1 VRRRLRVGGPC
12 ATSTGF
18 ARFSTS
24 PSRSARSTNKQWQ
37 RKYEIGRARGPW
49 DRPTQQGRV
58 DNFSRRVLPLIRV
71 SSSLRSD
78 EAPLAV
84 SIFGVCQRLPLL
96 TGISDNVGGVKHVAT
111 TLPHAL
117 EQERHFALIGEV
129 LNPTKAR
136 FLISIQVGKL
146 SSTHASLRS
155 QARS

>member
-1 VRRRLRVGGPC
+1 MLTLTGVSDNVGGV
-12 ATSTGF
+12 
-18 ARFSTS
+18 
-24 PSRSARSTNKQWQ
+24 K
-37 RKYEIGRARGPW
+37 
-49 DRPTQQGRV
+49 
-58 DNFSRRVLPLIRV
+58 
-71 SSSLRSD
+71 
-78 EAPLAV
+78 
-84 SIFGVCQRLPLL
+84 
-96 TGISDNVGGVKHVAT
+96 VGGVKHVAT

>member
-1 VRRRLRVGGPC
+1 MSAMNKTSMNKTTIFSILLGATVIAVVTQAARAQETPTEYQQVLKIVGK
-12 ATSTGF
+12 TG
-18 ARFSTS
+18 
-24 PSRSARSTNKQWQ
+24 
-37 RKYEIGRARGPW
+37 
-49 DRPTQQGRV
+49 V
-58 DNFSRRVLPLIRV
+58 
-71 SSSLRSD
+71 
-78 EAPLAV
+78 
-84 SIFGVCQRLPLL
+84 
-96 TGISDNVGGVKHVAT
+96 SDNVGGVKHVAT

>member
-1 VRRRLRVGGPC
+1 MALLFECMGKCCRNMLDTADIVRDACFRQRSASCWPATSPFARAGTCCGPTRRRSLPK
-12 ATSTGF
+12 TG
-18 ARFSTS
+18 
-24 PSRSARSTNKQWQ
+24 
-37 RKYEIGRARGPW
+37 
-49 DRPTQQGRV
+49 V
-58 DNFSRRVLPLIRV
+58 
-71 SSSLRSD
+71 
-78 EAPLAV
+78 
-84 SIFGVCQRLPLL
+84 
-96 TGISDNVGGVKHVAT
+96 SDNVGGVKHVAT

>member
-1 VRRRLRVGGPC
+1 MRNVPCPSGRALPSLRSRVATPSTCRSPGLSQPCRTGRQECEDRRRLVTLGIAARYDPVLVAGCGVPEHCGPHCGSAVC
-12 ATSTGF
+12 A
-18 ARFSTS
+18 
-24 PSRSARSTNKQWQ
+24 
-37 RKYEIGRARGPW
+37 I
-49 DRPTQQGRV
+49 
-58 DNFSRRVLPLIRV
+58 L
-71 SSSLRSD
+71 
-78 EAPLAV
+78 
-84 SIFGVCQRLPLL
+84 LL
-96 TGISDNVGGVKHVAT
+96 TGVSDNVGGVKHVAT

>member
-1 VRRRLRVGGPC
+1 MVLGNLIFQAEVVEQRFRAVVLPHHDQQASDDRNQTEHGRMLSSNMLLRNLILLIDV
-12 ATSTGF
+12 T
-18 ARFSTS
+18 FST
-24 PSRSARSTNKQWQ
+24 
-37 RKYEIGRARGPW
+37 
-49 DRPTQQGRV
+49 PT
-58 DNFSRRVLPLIRV
+58 
-71 SSSLRSD
+71 
-78 EAPLAV
+78 
-84 SIFGVCQRLPLL
+84 GV
-96 TGISDNVGGVKHVAT
+96 SDNVGGVKHVAT

>member
-1 VRRRLRVGGPC
+1 MHD
-12 ATSTGF
+12 
-18 ARFSTS
+18 
-24 PSRSARSTNKQWQ
+24 
-37 RKYEIGRARGPW
+37 I
-49 DRPTQQGRV
+49 
-58 DNFSRRVLPLIRV
+58 LIEH
-71 SSSLRSD
+71 
-78 EAPLAV
+78 EAFQL
-84 SIFGVCQRLPLL
+84 LL
-96 TGISDNVGGVKHVAT
+96 TKSGVSDNVGGVKHVAT

>member
-1 VRRRLRVGGPC
+1 MVIFPYPLDST
-12 ATSTGF
+12 TSAALPAPRHNFDPASSTKSYFSLSPHGF
-18 ARFSTS
+18 ATRN
-24 PSRSARSTNKQWQ
+24 PRLCARSTNAAS
-37 RKYEIGRARGPW
+37 EISPARFGFLLNLHP
-49 DRPTQQGRV
+49 
-58 DNFSRRVLPLIRV
+58 FSL
-71 SSSLRSD
+71 SA
-78 EAPLAV
+78 APV
-84 SIFGVCQRLPLL
+84 K